1 MLFVS
6 LVTLTPL
13 SADRAVAQ
21 GACTESLQAQ
31 IDAAPP
37 SSVVLAPPCVYRED
51 VTIDKPLTLE
61 GGGETE
67 IRGSDV
73 WEASRFSAR
82 ADGTWVAP
90 GYPEV
95 ATNDSECE
103 PGTSR
108 CRWPEQ
114 VYYDGQPLTQVDPSS
129 TPEGMQFAV
138 DSDRDLVVGADPSG
152 RLVEVT
158 VRDSWLTGKR
168 GAKGVVIR
176 GFTMKHSTDAGVWN
190 GLQPNWTIEDSDLSW
205 AHTAN
210 LRLTQAPGLVANS
223 IHSHH
228 GGQAGMWG
236 TGSIGLRVSGG
247 EYDHNNTEEYLAT
260 HSSAGIKISAA
271 EGTVFDGVEAH
282 HNTGNG
288 LWFDVPNLAQSASNP
303 MTMSNNRVHHNERH
317 GIKCEVSLYCD
328 IHGNVVY
335 ENGLGQ
341 DGAGITVHGSSWAR
355 VYDNVVAWNRA
366 GVKIGNPLR
375 SVNHP
380 NEAYY
385 DRVRGIGVYG
395 NKIFQER
402 GPNRYALSWTK
413 GYPGGNIYSKAAG
426 NRGRDNSY
434 FLSTSGEP
442 HGLPFRWRYE
452 LKRLTDFNRTY
463 GEERGRYL
471 TDAEKNNMLAARGIP
486 TNPE

>member
-1 MLFVS
+1 VEYQSSKSNQPLSKRGVALFRLLLTRLRAQVVSAPVDTLVTFSSAAGFLGEGSTATEPLDRQIEAVTESAHRALRQARGSYEQHTWGGSTVTRQGATHIALFVLFVS

-95 ATNDSECE
+95 GTNDSECE

-138 DSDRDLVVGADPSG
+138 DSERDLVVGADPSG

-176 GFTMKHSTDAGVWN
+176 DFTMKHSPMRA
-190 GLQPNWTIEDSDLSW
+190 S
-205 AHTAN
+205 
-210 LRLTQAPGLVANS
+210 
-223 IHSHH
+223 
-228 GGQAGMWG
+228 
-236 TGSIGLRVSGG
+236 
-247 EYDHNNTEEYLAT
+247 
-260 HSSAGIKISAA
+260 
-271 EGTVFDGVEAH
+271 GTVCSR
-282 HNTGNG
+282 TG
-288 LWFDVPNLAQSASNP
+288 Q
-303 MTMSNNRVHHNERH
+303 
-317 GIKCEVSLYCD
+317 
-328 IHGNVVY
+328 
-335 ENGLGQ
+335 
-341 DGAGITVHGSSWAR
+341 
-355 VYDNVVAWNRA
+355 
-366 GVKIGNPLR
+366 
-375 SVNHP
+375 
-380 NEAYY
+380 
-385 DRVRGIGVYG
+385 
-395 NKIFQER
+395 
-402 GPNRYALSWTK
+402 
-413 GYPGGNIYSKAAG
+413 
-426 NRGRDNSY
+426 
-434 FLSTSGEP
+434 
-442 HGLPFRWRYE
+442 
-452 LKRLTDFNRTY
+452 
-463 GEERGRYL
+463 
-471 TDAEKNNMLAARGIP
+471 
-486 TNPE
+486 